1 MMGYREDPGGSAV
14 EFRQKAEKRK
24 WEAGARAEKT
34 SPVKTA
40 RVSGPARF
48 LSLKLW
54 NPYKNQLA
62 ILFNITGSI
71 FQLRL
76 EIIDCRGQPLRFL
89 KFFADY
95 PVFGTFLFVE
105 FFTFC
110 RNMLTF

>member
-1 MMGYREDPGGSAV
+1 M

-24 WEAGARAEKT
+24 WEAGPCAEKT

-48 LSLKLW
+48 LPLKLW

-76 EIIDCRGQPLRFL
+76 EIIDCRG
-89 KFFADY
+89 
-95 PVFGTFLFVE
+95 
-105 FFTFC
+105 
-110 RNMLTF
+110 